1 MPMFHPKGGDRNNMV
16 KCPAKSPETCRLN
29 KYGNAIHVEASS
41 REEVNE
47 MVARSMGL
55 SESDGLGGVSATSP
69 ANTFSTKKPAVS
81 PVNSISSDNKEELL
95 GVLESRL
102 DTLRSSGDL
111 HDDIRVDDGVSAE
124 SLAATA
130 GLAGYNIEPSNDGK
144 SIRVFRTGDYPSGT
158 SDYDVQEAWRTY
170 SQPTLSKDNWDEIAR
185 AFEADRLMGTD
196 FADEHAGATLVN
208 IASDDPDWVYNG
220 VHSFSSSVRAQEG
233 EIESL
238 VANDSSYGD
247 GSGIPGAE
255 YVLDSPDGGN
265 WNIPPRTK
273 VSQVVGKDG
282 VAKDLTFDYDGKT
295 EAPWRQ
301 RVRDLYAYS
310 QNYQNPDLNYRREM
324 TFNEGASGM
333 LEALSRGDAKM
344 FHEHAE
350 WTKRRLDNGGW

>member
-1 MPMFHPKGGDRNNMV
+1 MPMFHPKGGDHSNMV

-41 REEVNE
+41 REEANE

-55 SESDGLGGVSATSP
+55 SDTDALGGVSAAS
-69 ANTFSTKKPAVS
+69 SVQDSAVS
-81 PVNSISSDNKEELL
+81 SASTISSDNKDELL
-95 GVLESRL
+95 STLENRL
-102 DTLRSSGDL
+102 DVLRSSGDL
-111 HDDIRVDDGVSAE
+111 HADIKVGNGINAE
-124 SLAATA
+124 ILAATA
-130 GLAGYNIEPSNDGK
+130 GLAGYNVEPSDDGRN
-144 SIRVFRTGDYPSGT
+144 IRVYRTGDYPSGT
-158 SDYDVQEAWRTY
+158 ADYDVQESQLTY
-170 SQPTLSKDNWDEIAR
+170 SQPTLSKNNWDEIAR

-196 FADEHAGATLVN
+196 FADEHAGAALVN

-220 VHSFSSSVRAQEG
+220 MHSFSSSVGAQEG

-247 GSGIPGAE
+247 WSSIPGAE
-255 YVLDSPDGGN
+255 YVLESPDGGN
-265 WNIPPRTK
+265 WNIPPRAK
-273 VSQVVGKDG
+273 VSQVVGEDG
-282 VAKDLTFDYDGKT
+282 TAKDLTFDYDGKD
-295 EAPWRQ
+295 EIPWRQ

-344 FHEHAE
+344 FHEYAE
-350 WTKRRLDNGGW
+350 WTRRRLDSGGW

>member
-1 MPMFHPKGGDRNNMV
+1 MPIFHPKGGDHNNMV

-41 REEVNE
+41 REEANE

-55 SESDGLGGVSATSP
+55 SDTDTLGGVSAAS
-69 ANTFSTKKPAVS
+69 SVQDSAVS
-81 PVNSISSDNKEELL
+81 SASTISSDNKEDLL

-102 DTLRSSGDL
+102 EALRSSGDL
-111 HDDIRVDDGVSAE
+111 YADIEVGDGVSAE

-130 GLAGYNIEPSNDGK
+130 GLAGYNVESSDDGK

-220 VHSFSSSVRAQEG
+220 MHSFSSSVGAQEG

-247 GSGIPGAE
+247 GTEIPGAE
-255 YVLDSPDGGN
+255 YVLDSPDGGR
-265 WNIPPRTK
+265 WNIPPRAR
-273 VSQVVGKDG
+273 VSQVVGEDG
-282 VAKDLTFDYDGKT
+282 STKDLTFDYDGK
-295 EAPWRQ
+295 EEIPWRQ

-344 FHEHAE
+344 FHEYAE
-350 WTKRRLDNGGW
+350 WTRRRLDSGGW

>member
-1 MPMFHPKGGDRNNMV
+1 MPMFHPKGGDHSNMV

-41 REEVNE
+41 REEANE
-47 MVARSMGL
+47 RVARSMGL
-55 SESDGLGGVSATSP
+55 SEVNALGGVSYSVSTSSAKEP
-69 ANTFSTKKPAVS
+69 EVPSSSA
-81 PVNSISSDNKEELL
+81 ISSDNNDELL
-95 GVLESRL
+95 STLESRL
-102 DTLRSSGDL
+102 DALRSSGEL
-111 HDDIRVDDGVSAE
+111 HADINVGDGVSAE

-130 GLAGYNIEPSNDGK
+130 GLAGYNVEPGDDDRSL
-144 SIRVFRTGDYPSGT
+144 RVYRTGEYPSGT
-158 SDYDVQEAWRTY
+158 SDYDVQESHRTY

-220 VHSFSSSVRAQEG
+220 MHSFSSSVGAQEG

-247 GSGIPGAE
+247 GAGIPGAE
-255 YVLDSPDGGN
+255 YVFDNSDGGR
-265 WNIPPRTK
+265 WNIPPRAK
-273 VSQVVGKDG
+273 VSQVVDEYGST
-282 VAKDLTFDYDGKT
+282 KDLTFDYDGKT
-295 EAPWRQ
+295 ETPWRQ

-350 WTKRRLDNGGW
+350 WTRKRLDNGGW

>member
-41 REEVNE
+41 REEANE

-55 SESDGLGGVSATSP
+55 SESDGLEGVAS
-69 ANTFSTKKPAVS
+69 
-81 PVNSISSDNKEELL
+81 SISASSFQDPAASSISTISNDNKEELL
-95 GVLESRL
+95 STLESRL
-102 DTLRSSGDL
+102 EALRSSGDL
-111 HDDIRVDDGVSAE
+111 HADIEVGDGVSAE
-124 SLAATA
+124 SLADTA
-130 GLAGYNIEPSNDGK
+130 GLAGYNVEPSDDGK
-144 SIRVFRTGDYPSGT
+144 SIRVYRTGEYPSGT
-158 SDYDVQEAWRTY
+158 ADYDVQESRRTY
-170 SQPTLSKDNWDEIAR
+170 SQPSLSRENWDEIAR

-196 FADEHAGATLVN
+196 FADENAGATLIN

-220 VHSFSSSVRAQEG
+220 MHSFSSSVMAQEG

-247 GSGIPGAE
+247 GTGIPGAE
-255 YVLDSPDGGN
+255 YVLESPDGGN
-265 WNIPPRTK
+265 WNIPPRAK
-273 VSQVVGKDG
+273 VSQVVGEDG
-282 VAKDLTFDYDGKT
+282 TARDLTFDYDGNN
-295 EAPWRQ
+295 EVPWRQ

-310 QNYQNPDLNYRREM
+310 QNYQNPDLNYRCEM

-344 FHEHAE
+344 FHEYAE
-350 WTKRRLDNGGW
+350 WTKRRLDSGEW

>member
-1 MPMFHPKGGDRNNMV
+1 MPMFHPKGGDHSNMV

-41 REEVNE
+41 REEANE

-55 SESDGLGGVSATSP
+55 SESDGLEGVASSVSASSVTEP
-69 ANTFSTKKPAVS
+69 ATPSVSTV
-81 PVNSISSDNKEELL
+81 SSDNKEELL
-95 GVLESRL
+95 STLESHL
-102 DTLRSSGDL
+102 DALRSSGDL
-111 HDDIRVDDGVSAE
+111 HADIKVNNGVSAE

-130 GLAGYNIEPSNDGK
+130 GLSGYNVEPSDDGR
-144 SIRVFRTGDYPSGT
+144 SIRVFRTGEYPSGT
-158 SDYDVQEAWRTY
+158 SDYDVKESQRTY

-196 FADEHAGATLVN
+196 FADERAGATLVN
-208 IASDDPDWVYNG
+208 IASDDPDWLYNG
-220 VHSFSSSVRAQEG
+220 MHSFSSSVGAQEG

-247 GSGIPGAE
+247 GTDIPGAE

-265 WNIPPRTK
+265 WNTPPRAR
-273 VSQVVGKDG
+273 VSQVVDEHGST
-282 VAKDLTFDYDGKT
+282 KDLTFDYDGKT
-295 EAPWRQ
+295 EVPWRQ

-350 WTKRRLDNGGW
+350 WTRKRLDNGGW

>member
-1 MPMFHPKGGDRNNMV
+1 MPMFHPKGGDYSNMV

-41 REEVNE
+41 REEANE
-47 MVARSMGL
+47 MVAKSMGL
-55 SESDGLGGVSATSP
+55 SEVDSLGGVSASTSVTEP
-69 ANTFSTKKPAVS
+69 ATPSVST
-81 PVNSISSDNKEELL
+81 ISSDNKEELL
-95 GVLESRL
+95 STLESRL

-111 HDDIRVDDGVSAE
+111 YDDIEVDDGVSAE
-124 SLAATA
+124 SLAVTA
-130 GLAGYNIEPSNDGK
+130 EIAGYNVEPSDDGR

-158 SDYDVQEAWRTY
+158 ADYDMQESQRTY

-196 FADEHAGATLVN
+196 FADEHAGAALVN

-220 VHSFSSSVRAQEG
+220 MHSFSSSVGAQEG

-238 VANDSSYGD
+238 VANDFSYGD

-255 YVLDSPDGGN
+255 YVLKSPDGGN
-265 WNIPPRTK
+265 WNIPPRAK
-273 VSQVVGKDG
+273 VSQVVGEDG
-282 VAKDLTFDYDGKT
+282 TAKDLTFDYDGKT
-295 EAPWRQ
+295 EVPWRQ

-310 QNYQNPDLNYRREM
+310 QNYQNPDLNYRREV

-350 WTKRRLDNGGW
+350 WTKKRLDNGGW

>member
-1 MPMFHPKGGDRNNMV
+1 MPMFHPKGGDHSNMV

-29 KYGNAIHVEASS
+29 KYGNAIHVEAFS
-41 REEVNE
+41 REEANE

-55 SESDGLGGVSATSP
+55 SEVDALEGVASSVSTPSVKEP
-69 ANTFSTKKPAVS
+69 AASSVS
-81 PVNSISSDNKEELL
+81 SNDKDELL
-95 GVLESRL
+95 RTLKSRL
-102 DTLRSSGDL
+102 DALRSSGDL
-111 HDDIRVDDGVSAE
+111 HADIRVDDGVSAE
-124 SLAATA
+124 GVAATA
-130 GLAGYNIEPSNDGK
+130 GLAGYNIEPSDDGK

-158 SDYDVQEAWRTY
+158 SDYDAQESHRTY

-220 VHSFSSSVRAQEG
+220 MHSFSSSVGAQEG

-247 GSGIPGAE
+247 GTDIPGAE

-265 WNIPPRTK
+265 WNIPPRAR
-273 VSQVVGKDG
+273 VGQVVGEDG
-282 VAKDLTFDYDGKT
+282 STKDLTFDYDGKT
-295 EAPWRQ
+295 EVPWRQ

-350 WTKRRLDNGGW
+350 WTRRRLDSGGW

>member
-1 MPMFHPKGGDRNNMV
+1 MPMFHPKGGDHNNMV

-41 REEVNE
+41 REEANE

-55 SESDGLGGVSATSP
+55 SENDGLRGVSSP
-69 ANTFSTKKPAVS
+69 SLVKEPAVFS
-81 PVNSISSDNKEELL
+81 SSASSTSSDNKEELL
-95 GVLESRL
+95 STLESHL
-102 DTLRSSGDL
+102 EALRSSGNL
-111 HDDIRVDDGVSAE
+111 HADIKVDDGVSAE
-124 SLAATA
+124 NLAATA
-130 GLAGYNIEPSNDGK
+130 GLAGYNVEPSDNGK
-144 SIRVFRTGDYPSGT
+144 SLRVYRTGEYPSGT
-158 SDYDVQEAWRTY
+158 ADYNVQESQRTY
-170 SQPTLSKDNWDEIAR
+170 SQPTLSRDNWDEIAR

-255 YVLDSPDGGN
+255 YVLDNPDGGN
-265 WNIPPRTK
+265 WNIPPRAR
-273 VSQVVGKDG
+273 VSQVVGEDG
-282 VAKDLTFDYDGKT
+282 SAKDLTFDYDGKT
-295 EAPWRQ
+295 EIPWRQ

-324 TFNEGASGM
+324 TFSEGASGM
-333 LEALSRGDAKM
+333 LEGLSRGDAKM
-344 FHEHAE
+344 FHEYAE
-350 WTKRRLDNGGW
+350 WTKGQLDSGKW

>member
-1 MPMFHPKGGDRNNMV
+1 MPMFHPKGGDHNNMV

-29 KYGNAIHVEASS
+29 KYGNAIHVEAFS
-41 REEVNE
+41 REEANE

-55 SESDGLGGVSATSP
+55 SEVDALGGVASSVSTPSVKEP
-69 ANTFSTKKPAVS
+69 AASSVS
-81 PVNSISSDNKEELL
+81 SNDKDELL
-95 GVLESRL
+95 RTLKSRL
-102 DTLRSSGDL
+102 DALRSSGDL
-111 HDDIRVDDGVSAE
+111 HADIRVDDGVSAE
-124 SLAATA
+124 GVAATA
-130 GLAGYNIEPSNDGK
+130 GLAGYNIEPSDDGK

-158 SDYDVQEAWRTY
+158 SDYDAQESHRTY

-220 VHSFSSSVRAQEG
+220 MHSFSSSVGAQEG

-247 GSGIPGAE
+247 GSSIPGAE
-255 YVLDSPDGGN
+255 YVLDSPDGEN
-265 WNIPPRTK
+265 WNIPPRAK
-273 VSQVVGKDG
+273 VSQVVDEYGS
-282 VAKDLTFDYDGKT
+282 AKDLTFDYDGET
-295 EAPWRQ
+295 ETPWRQ
-301 RVRDLYAYS
+301 KVRDLYAYS

-350 WTKRRLDNGGW
+350 WTRRRLDSGGW

>member
-1 MPMFHPKGGDRNNMV
+1 MLMFHPKGGDHSNMV

-41 REEVNE
+41 REEANE

-55 SESDGLGGVSATSP
+55 SEVDSLGGVESAISTSP
-69 ANTFSTKKPAVS
+69 MKDPTMFSDT
-81 PVNSISSDNKEELL
+81 SINSDNKDELFSM
-95 GVLESRL
+95 LESRL
-102 DTLRSSGDL
+102 DALRSSGDL
-111 HDDIRVDDGVSAE
+111 HADIKVGDGVSAE
-124 SLAATA
+124 SIVATA
-130 GLAGYNIEPSNDGK
+130 GLAGYNVEPSDDGK
-144 SIRVFRTGDYPSGT
+144 SLRVFRTGDYPSGT
-158 SDYDVQEAWRTY
+158 ADYDVQESHRTY

-220 VHSFSSSVRAQEG
+220 MHSFSRSVGAQEG

-247 GSGIPGAE
+247 GTEIPGAE
-255 YVLDSPDGGN
+255 YVLENPDGGN
-265 WNIPPRTK
+265 WNIPPRAK
-273 VSQVVGKDG
+273 VSQVVGEDG
-282 VAKDLTFDYDGKT
+282 TAKDLTFDYDGKD
-295 EAPWRQ
+295 EIPWRQ

-350 WTKRRLDNGGW
+350 WTRRRLDNGGW

>member
-1 MPMFHPKGGDRNNMV
+1 MLMFHPKGGDHNNMV

-41 REEVNE
+41 REEANE

-55 SESDGLGGVSATSP
+55 SEVDGLGGVSAATSSVTEP
-69 ANTFSTKKPAVS
+69 ATPSF
-81 PVNSISSDNKEELL
+81 NSISSDNKDELL
-95 GVLESRL
+95 STLESRL
-102 DTLRSSGDL
+102 DALRSSGDL
-111 HDDIRVDDGVSAE
+111 HADIEVDDGVNAE

-130 GLAGYNIEPSNDGK
+130 GLAGYNVEPGDDGR

-220 VHSFSSSVRAQEG
+220 MHSFSSSVMAQEG

-238 VANDSSYGD
+238 AANDSSYGD
-247 GSGIPGAE
+247 GSDIPGAE
-255 YVLDSPDGGN
+255 YVLESPDGGN
-265 WNIPPRTK
+265 WNIPPRAK
-273 VSQVVGKDG
+273 VSQVMDEYGNT
-282 VAKDLTFDYDGKT
+282 KDLTFDYDGKT
-295 EAPWRQ
+295 EVTWRQ

-344 FHEHAE
+344 FHEYAD
-350 WTKRRLDNGGW
+350 WTRRRLDSGGW

>member
-1 MPMFHPKGGDRNNMV
+1 MPMFHPKGGDHNNMV

-41 REEVNE
+41 REEANE

-55 SESDGLGGVSATSP
+55 SEDDALGGVSAVS
-69 ANTFSTKKPAVS
+69 SLQDPAVS
-81 PVNSISSDNKEELL
+81 SISTISSDNKDELL
-95 GVLESRL
+95 STLESRL
-102 DTLRSSGDL
+102 EALRSSRDL
-111 HDDIRVDDGVSAE
+111 HVDIEVSDGVSADN
-124 SLAATA
+124 LAVTA
-130 GLAGYNIEPSNDGK
+130 GLAGYNAEPNDDGR
-144 SIRVFRTGDYPSGT
+144 SIRAFRTGEYPSGT
-158 SDYDVQEAWRTY
+158 SDYDVKESQRTY

-220 VHSFSSSVRAQEG
+220 MHSFSSSVMAQEG

-247 GSGIPGAE
+247 GSDIPGAE
-255 YVLDSPDGGN
+255 YVLESKDGGK
-265 WNIPPRTK
+265 WNIPPRAK
-273 VSQVVGKDG
+273 VSQVVDEHGST
-282 VAKDLTFDYDGKT
+282 KDLTFDYDGKT
-295 EAPWRQ
+295 ETPWRK

-344 FHEHAE
+344 FHEYAD
-350 WTKRRLDNGGW
+350 WTRRRLDSGGW

>member
-1 MPMFHPKGGDRNNMV
+1 MPIFHPKGGDHNNMV

-41 REEVNE
+41 REEANE

-55 SESDGLGGVSATSP
+55 SDTDTLGGVSAAS
-69 ANTFSTKKPAVS
+69 SVQDSAVS
-81 PVNSISSDNKEELL
+81 SASTISSDNKEDLL

-102 DTLRSSGDL
+102 EALRSSGDL
-111 HDDIRVDDGVSAE
+111 YADIEVGDGVSAE

-130 GLAGYNIEPSNDGK
+130 GLAGYNVESSDDGK

-220 VHSFSSSVRAQEG
+220 MHSFSSSVGAQEG

-247 GSGIPGAE
+247 GTEIPGAE
-255 YVLDSPDGGN
+255 YVLESPDGGN
-265 WNIPPRTK
+265 WNIPPRAK
-273 VSQVVGKDG
+273 VSQVVGEDG
-282 VAKDLTFDYDGKT
+282 STKYLTFDYDGK
-295 EAPWRQ
+295 EEIPWRQ

-344 FHEHAE
+344 FHEYAE
-350 WTKRRLDNGGW
+350 WTRRRLDSGGW

>member
-1 MPMFHPKGGDRNNMV
+1 MPMFHPKGGDHSNMV

-29 KYGNAIHVEASS
+29 KHGNAIHVEASS
-41 REEVNE
+41 REEANE
-47 MVARSMGL
+47 MVARSIGL
-55 SESDGLGGVSATSP
+55 SDTDALGGVSAASSIKEP
-69 ANTFSTKKPAVS
+69 AAPSANT
-81 PVNSISSDNKEELL
+81 ISNDNKEELL
-95 GVLESRL
+95 STLESRL

-111 HDDIRVDDGVSAE
+111 HADIEVGDGVSAE

-130 GLAGYNIEPSNDGK
+130 GLSGYNVEPDDDGK
-144 SIRVFRTGDYPSGT
+144 SIRVFRTGEYPSGT
-158 SDYDVQEAWRTY
+158 ADYDVQESQRTY
-170 SQPTLSKDNWDEIAR
+170 SQPTLNKDNWDEIAR

-220 VHSFSSSVRAQEG
+220 MHSFSSSVGAQEG

-238 VANDSSYGD
+238 VATDSSYGD
-247 GSGIPGAE
+247 GSGVPGAE
-255 YVLDSPDGGN
+255 YVFENPDGGN
-265 WNIPPRTK
+265 WNIPPRAK
-273 VSQVVGKDG
+273 VSQVVGEDG
-282 VAKDLTFDYDGKT
+282 TARDLTFDYDGKT
-295 EAPWRQ
+295 ETPWRK

-344 FHEHAE
+344 FHEYAD
-350 WTKRRLDNGGW
+350 WTRRWLDSGGW

>member
-1 MPMFHPKGGDRNNMV
+1 MPMFHPKGGDHSNMV

-41 REEVNE
+41 REEANE

-55 SESDGLGGVSATSP
+55 SESDGLEGVASSVSASSVKETAAS
-69 ANTFSTKKPAVS
+69 SVS
-81 PVNSISSDNKEELL
+81 SVSSDNKEELL
-95 GVLESRL
+95 STLKSQLEA
-102 DTLRSSGDL
+102 LRSSGDL
-111 HDDIRVDDGVSAE
+111 HTDIEVGDGVSAE

-130 GLAGYNIEPSNDGK
+130 GLSGYNVEPDDDGK
-144 SIRVFRTGDYPSGT
+144 SIRVFRTGEYPSGT
-158 SDYDVQEAWRTY
+158 ADYDVEESQRTY

-220 VHSFSSSVRAQEG
+220 MHSFSNSVMAQEG

-238 VANDSSYGD
+238 MANDSSYGD
-247 GSGIPGAE
+247 WSSIPGAE
-255 YVLDSPDGGN
+255 YVLDSPDGGR
-265 WNIPPRTK
+265 WNIPPRAR
-273 VSQVVGKDG
+273 VSQVVSKDG
-282 VAKDLTFDYDGKT
+282 TTRDMTFDYDGKT
-295 EAPWRQ
+295 ETPWRQ

-344 FHEHAE
+344 FHEYAE
-350 WTKRRLDNGGW
+350 WMRRRLDSGGW

>member
-1 MPMFHPKGGDRNNMV
+1 MPMFHPKGGDHSNMV

-41 REEVNE
+41 REEANE

-55 SESDGLGGVSATSP
+55 SDTDALGGVSTVSSVQDSAASSI
-69 ANTFSTKKPAVS
+69 ST
-81 PVNSISSDNKEELL
+81 ISSDNKDELL
-95 GVLESRL
+95 RALESQL
-102 DTLRSSGDL
+102 DALRSSGDL
-111 HDDIRVDDGVSAE
+111 HADIKVGDGVSAE

-130 GLAGYNIEPSNDGK
+130 GLAGYNVEPSDDGK
-144 SIRVFRTGDYPSGT
+144 NLRVYRTGDYPSGT
-158 SDYDVQEAWRTY
+158 ADYDVQESQRTY

-220 VHSFSSSVRAQEG
+220 MHSFSSSVGAQEG

-247 GSGIPGAE
+247 GTDIPGAE

-265 WNIPPRTK
+265 WNIPPRAR
-273 VSQVVGKDG
+273 VGQVVGEDG
-282 VAKDLTFDYDGKT
+282 STKDLTFDYDGKT
-295 EAPWRQ
+295 EVPWRQ

-350 WTKRRLDNGGW
+350 WTRKRLDNGGW

>member
-1 MPMFHPKGGDRNNMV
+1 MPMFHPKGGDHSNMV

-41 REEVNE
+41 REEANE

-55 SESDGLGGVSATSP
+55 SEVDSLGGVSAAASSVKEPTASS
-69 ANTFSTKKPAVS
+69 ASI
-81 PVNSISSDNKEELL
+81 ISSDNKEELL
-95 GVLESRL
+95 STLESRL
-102 DTLRSSGDL
+102 EVLRSSGDL
-111 HDDIRVDDGVSAE
+111 HADIKVGDGVSAE

-130 GLAGYNIEPSNDGK
+130 GLSGYNVEPSDDGK
-144 SIRVFRTGDYPSGT
+144 SLRVFRTGDYPSGT
-158 SDYDVQEAWRTY
+158 ADYDVQESHQTY

-220 VHSFSSSVRAQEG
+220 MHSFSRSVGAQEG

-247 GSGIPGAE
+247 GSSIPGAE
-255 YVLDSPDGGN
+255 YVLDNPDGGN
-265 WNIPPRTK
+265 WNIPPRAK
-273 VSQVVGKDG
+273 VSQVVGENG
-282 VAKDLTFDYDGKT
+282 TAKDLTFDYDGKT
-295 EAPWRQ
+295 DTPWRQ

-344 FHEHAE
+344 FHEYAD
-350 WTKRRLDNGGW
+350 WTRRRLDSGGW

>member
-1 MPMFHPKGGDRNNMV
+1 MPMFHPKGGDHSNMV

-29 KYGNAIHVEASS
+29 KHGNAIHVEASS
-41 REEVNE
+41 REEANE

-55 SESDGLGGVSATSP
+55 SDTDALGGVSAASSIKEP
-69 ANTFSTKKPAVS
+69 AAPSANT
-81 PVNSISSDNKEELL
+81 ISNDNKEELL
-95 GVLESRL
+95 STLESRL
-102 DTLRSSGDL
+102 DALGSSGDL
-111 HDDIRVDDGVSAE
+111 HADIEVGDGVSAE

-130 GLAGYNIEPSNDGK
+130 GLSGYNVEPDDDGK
-144 SIRVFRTGDYPSGT
+144 SIRVFRTGEYPSGT
-158 SDYDVQEAWRTY
+158 ADYDVEESQRTY

-196 FADEHAGATLVN
+196 FADEHAGAALVN

-220 VHSFSSSVRAQEG
+220 MHSFSRSVMAQEG

-238 VANDSSYGD
+238 AANDSSYGD
-247 GSGIPGAE
+247 CSSIPGAE
-255 YVLDSPDGGN
+255 YVLESPDGGN
-265 WNIPPRTK
+265 WNIPPRAK
-273 VSQVVGKDG
+273 VSQVVGEDG
-282 VAKDLTFDYDGKT
+282 TAKDLTFDYDGKD
-295 EAPWRQ
+295 EIPWRQ

-350 WTKRRLDNGGW
+350 WTRRRLDNGGW

>member
-1 MPMFHPKGGDRNNMV
+1 MPMFHPKGGDRSNMV

-41 REEVNE
+41 REEANE

-55 SESDGLGGVSATSP
+55 SEVDSLGGVSAVS
-69 ANTFSTKKPAVS
+69 SLQDPAVS
-81 PVNSISSDNKEELL
+81 SISTISSDNKDELL
-95 GVLESRL
+95 STLESHL
-102 DTLRSSGDL
+102 EALRSSGDL
-111 HDDIRVDDGVSAE
+111 HADIKVGNGISAE

-130 GLAGYNIEPSNDGK
+130 GLAGYNAEPSDDGR
-144 SIRVFRTGDYPSGT
+144 SIRVFRTGEYPSGT
-158 SDYDVQEAWRTY
+158 ADYDVQESHRTY
-170 SQPTLSKDNWDEIAR
+170 SQPTLSRDNWDEIAR
-185 AFEADRLMGTD
+185 AFEADRLMSTD

-220 VHSFSSSVRAQEG
+220 MHSFSSSVGAQEG

-238 VANDSSYGD
+238 VANNSSYGD
-247 GSGIPGAE
+247 GSDVPGAE
-255 YVLDSPDGGN
+255 YVFDSPDGGN
-265 WNIPPRTK
+265 WNIPPRAK
-273 VSQVVGKDG
+273 VSQVVGEDG
-282 VAKDLTFDYDGKT
+282 TAKDLTFDYDGKT
-295 EAPWRQ
+295 ETPWRK

-344 FHEHAE
+344 FHEYAD
-350 WTKRRLDNGGW
+350 WTRRRLDSGGW

>member
-1 MPMFHPKGGDRNNMV
+1 MPMFHPKGGDHSNMV

-41 REEVNE
+41 REEANE

-55 SESDGLGGVSATSP
+55 SEVDALGGVSATSSVKEP
-69 ANTFSTKKPAVS
+69 AAS
-81 PVNSISSDNKEELL
+81 SISTISSNDKEDLMRT
-95 GVLESRL
+95 LESHL
-102 DTLRSSGDL
+102 DALKSSGDL
-111 HDDIRVDDGVSAE
+111 HADINVGDGVSAE
-124 SLAATA
+124 GLAATA
-130 GLAGYNIEPSNDGK
+130 GLAGYNVEPSDDGRN
-144 SIRVFRTGDYPSGT
+144 IRVFRTGDYPSGT
-158 SDYDVQEAWRTY
+158 ADYDVQESQRTY
-170 SQPTLSKDNWDEIAR
+170 SQPTLSRDNWDEIAR

-220 VHSFSSSVRAQEG
+220 MHSFSSSVMAQEG
-233 EIESL
+233 EIELL

-247 GSGIPGAE
+247 GSSIPGAE
-255 YVLDSPDGGN
+255 YVIDSPDGKH
-265 WNIPPRTK
+265 WNIPPRAR
-273 VSQVVGKDG
+273 VSQVVGENG
-282 VAKDLTFDYDGKT
+282 TAKDLTFDYDGKT
-295 EAPWRQ
+295 ETPWRQ
-301 RVRDLYAYS
+301 RARDLYAYS

-350 WTKRRLDNGGW
+350 WTRRRLDNGGW

>member
-1 MPMFHPKGGDRNNMV
+1 MQMFHPKGGDHSNMV

-41 REEVNE
+41 REEANE

-55 SESDGLGGVSATSP
+55 SDTDALGGVSAAS
-69 ANTFSTKKPAVS
+69 SVQDSAVS
-81 PVNSISSDNKEELL
+81 SASTISSDNKEELL
-95 GVLESRL
+95 STLESRL
-102 DTLRSSGDL
+102 EVLRSSGDL
-111 HDDIRVDDGVSAE
+111 HADIKVGDGVSAE

-130 GLAGYNIEPSNDGK
+130 GLSGYNVEPSDDGK
-144 SIRVFRTGDYPSGT
+144 SLRVFRTGDYPSGT
-158 SDYDVQEAWRTY
+158 ADYDVQESHQTY

-196 FADEHAGATLVN
+196 FADEHAGAALVN

-220 VHSFSSSVRAQEG
+220 MHSFSRSVMAQEG

-238 VANDSSYGD
+238 AANDSSYGD
-247 GSGIPGAE
+247 WSSIPGAE
-255 YVLDSPDGGN
+255 YVLESPDGGN
-265 WNIPPRTK
+265 WNIPPRAK
-273 VSQVVGKDG
+273 VSQVVGENG
-282 VAKDLTFDYDGKT
+282 TAKDLTFDYDGKT
-295 EAPWRQ
+295 DTPWRQ

-344 FHEHAE
+344 FHEYAD
-350 WTKRRLDNGGW
+350 WTRRRLDSGGW

>member
-1 MPMFHPKGGDRNNMV
+1 MPMFHPKGGDHSNMV

-41 REEVNE
+41 REEANE

-55 SESDGLGGVSATSP
+55 SESDGLEGVTSSVSTPSVTEPATPS
-69 ANTFSTKKPAVS
+69 V
-81 PVNSISSDNKEELL
+81 SDNREDLL
-95 GVLESRL
+95 RTLESHL
-102 DTLRSSGDL
+102 DALRSSGDL
-111 HDDIRVDDGVSAE
+111 YADINVGDGVSAE

-130 GLAGYNIEPSNDGK
+130 GLAGYNVEPGDDDRSL
-144 SIRVFRTGDYPSGT
+144 RVYRTGDYPSGT
-158 SDYDVQEAWRTY
+158 ADYDVHKAQRTY

-220 VHSFSSSVRAQEG
+220 IHSFSSSVSAQEG

-255 YVLDSPDGGN
+255 YVLDNPDGGN
-265 WNIPPRTK
+265 WNIPPRAR
-273 VSQVVGKDG
+273 VSQVVGEDG
-282 VAKDLTFDYDGKT
+282 NTNDLTFDYDGKDET
-295 EAPWRQ
+295 PWRQ

-324 TFNEGASGM
+324 AFNEGASGM

-350 WTKRRLDNGGW
+350 WTRRRLDSGGW

>member
-1 MPMFHPKGGDRNNMV
+1 MPMFHPKGGDHSNMV

-41 REEVNE
+41 REEANE

-55 SESDGLGGVSATSP
+55 SESDGLGGVSTATSSVTEP
-69 ANTFSTKKPAVS
+69 AASSVST
-81 PVNSISSDNKEELL
+81 ISSDNREELL

-102 DTLRSSGDL
+102 EALRSSGDL
-111 HDDIRVDDGVSAE
+111 HADIEVGDGVSAE
-124 SLAATA
+124 SFAATA
-130 GLAGYNIEPSNDGK
+130 GLAGYNVEPSDDGR
-144 SIRVFRTGDYPSGT
+144 SIRVYRTGDYPSGT
-158 SDYDVQEAWRTY
+158 ADYDVQESQQTY

-220 VHSFSSSVRAQEG
+220 VHSFSSSVMAQEG

-247 GSGIPGAE
+247 GSSIPGAE
-255 YVLDSPDGGN
+255 YVLDSPDGGR
-265 WNIPPRTK
+265 WNIPPRAK
-273 VSQVVGKDG
+273 VSQVVDEHGST
-282 VAKDLTFDYDGKT
+282 KDLTFDYDGK
-295 EAPWRQ
+295 EEIPWRQ
-301 RVRDLYAYS
+301 RVRDLYAYL

-350 WTKRRLDNGGW
+350 WTRRRLDNGGW

>member
-1 MPMFHPKGGDRNNMV
+1 MPMFHPKGGDYSNMV
-16 KCPAKSPETCRLN
+16 KCPDKSPETCRLN

-41 REEVNE
+41 REEANE
-47 MVARSMGL
+47 MVAKSMGL
-55 SESDGLGGVSATSP
+55 SEVDSLGGVSASTSVTEP
-69 ANTFSTKKPAVS
+69 ATPSVST
-81 PVNSISSDNKEELL
+81 ISSDNKEELL
-95 GVLESRL
+95 STLESRL

-111 HDDIRVDDGVSAE
+111 YDDIEVDDGVSAE
-124 SLAATA
+124 SLAVTA
-130 GLAGYNIEPSNDGK
+130 EIAGYNVEPSDDGR

-158 SDYDVQEAWRTY
+158 ADYDMQESQRTY

-196 FADEHAGATLVN
+196 FADEHAGAALVN

-220 VHSFSSSVRAQEG
+220 MHSFSSSVGAQEG

-238 VANDSSYGD
+238 VANDFSYGD

-255 YVLDSPDGGN
+255 YVLKSPDGGN
-265 WNIPPRTK
+265 WNIPPRAK

-282 VAKDLTFDYDGKT
+282 ATRDLTFDYDGKT
-295 EAPWRQ
+295 EVPWRQ
-301 RVRDLYAYS
+301 RVKDLYAYS

-333 LEALSRGDAKM
+333 LEAFSRGDAKM

-350 WTKRRLDNGGW
+350 WTRKRLDNGGW

>member
-1 MPMFHPKGGDRNNMV
+1 MPMFHPKGGDHNNMV

-29 KYGNAIHVEASS
+29 KYGNAIHVEASN
-41 REEVNE
+41 REEANE

-55 SESDGLGGVSATSP
+55 SEDDALGGVSADS
-69 ANTFSTKKPAVS
+69 SVQDSAVS
-81 PVNSISSDNKEELL
+81 SASTISSDNKEELL
-95 GVLESRL
+95 STLESHFEA
-102 DTLRSSGDL
+102 LRSSGDL
-111 HDDIRVDDGVSAE
+111 HADIKVGDGVSAE

-130 GLAGYNIEPSNDGK
+130 GLAGYNAEPSDDGR
-144 SIRVFRTGDYPSGT
+144 SIRVYRTGGYPSGT
-158 SDYDVQEAWRTY
+158 ADYDVQESHRTY

-196 FADEHAGATLVN
+196 FADEHAGAILVN

-220 VHSFSSSVRAQEG
+220 MHSFSSSVMAQEG

-238 VANDSSYGD
+238 VANNSSYGD
-247 GSGIPGAE
+247 GTEITGAE

-265 WNIPPRTK
+265 WNIPPRAR
-273 VSQVVGKDG
+273 VSQVVGEDG
-282 VAKDLTFDYDGKT
+282 TARDLTFDYDGKT
-295 EAPWRQ
+295 ETPWRQ
-301 RVRDLYAYS
+301 RVRDLYVYS

-350 WTKRRLDNGGW
+350 WIRRRLDSGGW

>member
-1 MPMFHPKGGDRNNMV
+1 MPMFHPKGGDHSNMV

-41 REEVNE
+41 REEANE

-55 SESDGLGGVSATSP
+55 SDTDALGGVSAASSVQDP
-69 ANTFSTKKPAVS
+69 AAPSIST
-81 PVNSISSDNKEELL
+81 ISSDDRKELL
-95 GVLESRL
+95 EVLDSRL
-102 DTLRSSGDL
+102 DALRSSGDL
-111 HDDIRVDDGVSAE
+111 HADIKVSDGVSAE
-124 SLAATA
+124 GLAATA
-130 GLAGYNIEPSNDGK
+130 GLAGYNVEPSDDGR
-144 SIRVFRTGDYPSGT
+144 SIRVYRTGEYPSGT
-158 SDYDVQEAWRTY
+158 ADYDVQESQRTY
-170 SQPTLSKDNWDEIAR
+170 SQPALNKENWDEIAR

-208 IASDDPDWVYNG
+208 IVSDDPDWVYNG
-220 VHSFSSSVRAQEG
+220 VHSFSSSVMAQEG

-238 VANDSSYGD
+238 VTNDSSYGD

-255 YVLDSPDGGN
+255 YVLDSPDGVN
-265 WNIPPRTK
+265 WNIPPRAK
-273 VSQVVGKDG
+273 VSQVVGEDG
-282 VAKDLTFDYDGKT
+282 TAKDLTFDYDGKD
-295 EAPWRQ
+295 EIPWRQ

-350 WTKRRLDNGGW
+350 WTRRRLDNGGW

>member
-16 KCPAKSPETCRLN
+16 KCSAKSPETCRLN

-41 REEVNE
+41 REEANE

-55 SESDGLGGVSATSP
+55 SEDDALEGVSTVSSVQDP
-69 ANTFSTKKPAVS
+69 AASSIST
-81 PVNSISSDNKEELL
+81 ISSDDREELL
-95 GVLESRL
+95 GML
-102 DTLRSSGDL
+102 DGQLDALRSSGDL
-111 HDDIRVDDGVSAE
+111 HADVRVDDGVSAE
-124 SLAATA
+124 SLAAAA
-130 GLAGYNIEPSNDGK
+130 GLAGYNVKPSDDGK
-144 SIRVFRTGDYPSGT
+144 NLRVYRTGDYPSGT
-158 SDYDVQEAWRTY
+158 ADYDVNESQRTR
-170 SQPTLSKDNWDEIAR
+170 SQPALSKENWDEIAR

-220 VHSFSSSVRAQEG
+220 MHSFSRSVGAQEG

-255 YVLDSPDGGN
+255 YVLDSLDGGR
-265 WNIPPRTK
+265 WNIPPRAR
-273 VSQVVGKDG
+273 VSQVVDEHGST
-282 VAKDLTFDYDGKT
+282 KDLTFDYDGET
-295 EAPWRQ
+295 EIPWRQ

-350 WTKRRLDNGGW
+350 WTRRRLDNGGW

>member
-1 MPMFHPKGGDRNNMV
+1 MV

-41 REEVNE
+41 REEANE

-55 SESDGLGGVSATSP
+55 SESDGLGGVSAVASSVKETAASS
-69 ANTFSTKKPAVS
+69 AS
-81 PVNSISSDNKEELL
+81 SIRSDDREELL
-95 GVLESRL
+95 SILESRL
-102 DTLRSSGDL
+102 DALRSSGDL
-111 HDDIRVDDGVSAE
+111 HADIKVDDGVSAE

-130 GLAGYNIEPSNDGK
+130 GLAGYNVEPSDDGK
-144 SIRVFRTGDYPSGT
+144 NLRVYRTGDYPSGT
-158 SDYDVQEAWRTY
+158 ADYDVKESQRTY

-220 VHSFSSSVRAQEG
+220 MHSFSSSVGAQEG

-238 VANDSSYGD
+238 VANDFSYGD

-255 YVLDSPDGGN
+255 YVFDSLDGGN
-265 WNIPPRTK
+265 WNIPPRAR
-273 VSQVVGKDG
+273 VSQLVDEHGST
-282 VAKDLTFDYDGKT
+282 KDLTFDYDGKD
-295 EAPWRQ
+295 EIPWRQ

-344 FHEHAE
+344 FHEYAD
-350 WTKRRLDNGGW
+350 WTRKRLDNGGW

>member
-1 MPMFHPKGGDRNNMV
+1 MPMFHPKGGDHNNMV

-41 REEVNE
+41 REEANE

-55 SESDGLGGVSATSP
+55 SEDYALGGVSTVSSVQDSAASSI
-69 ANTFSTKKPAVS
+69 ST
-81 PVNSISSDNKEELL
+81 ISSDNREDLL
-95 GVLESRL
+95 RTLDSRL
-102 DTLRSSGDL
+102 DALRSSGDL
-111 HDDIRVDDGVSAE
+111 YADIKVDGDVSAE

-130 GLAGYNIEPSNDGK
+130 GLAGYNVEPSDDGK
-144 SIRVFRTGDYPSGT
+144 NLRVYRTGDYPSGT
-158 SDYDVQEAWRTY
+158 ADYDVQESQRTY

-196 FADEHAGATLVN
+196 FTDEHAGATLVN
-208 IASDDPDWVYNG
+208 IASDDPDWVHNG
-220 VHSFSSSVRAQEG
+220 MHSFSSSVRAQEG

-247 GSGIPGAE
+247 GSDIPGAE
-255 YVLDSPDGGN
+255 YVLDSPDGKH
-265 WNIPPRTK
+265 WNIPPRAR
-273 VSQVVGKDG
+273 VSQVVDEHGST
-282 VAKDLTFDYDGKT
+282 KDLTFDYDGKT
-295 EAPWRQ
+295 ETPWRQ

-324 TFNEGASGM
+324 TFNEGSSGM

-344 FHEHAE
+344 FHEYAD
-350 WTKRRLDNGGW
+350 WTKRRLDSGGW

>member
-1 MPMFHPKGGDRNNMV
+1 MLMFHPKGGDHNNMV

-41 REEVNE
+41 REEANE

-55 SESDGLGGVSATSP
+55 SDTDGLGGVSAAS
-69 ANTFSTKKPAVS
+69 SVQDPAVS
-81 PVNSISSDNKEELL
+81 SASSIDSDNRKDLL
-95 GVLESRL
+95 RTLESQL
-102 DTLRSSGDL
+102 DSLRSSGDL
-111 HDDIRVDDGVSAE
+111 HADIEVDDGVSAE
-124 SLAATA
+124 SIVATA
-130 GLAGYNIEPSNDGK
+130 GLAGYNVESSDDGK
-144 SIRVFRTGDYPSGT
+144 SLRVYRTGEYPSGT
-158 SDYDVQEAWRTY
+158 SDYDVQESHRTY

-220 VHSFSSSVRAQEG
+220 MHSFSSSVMAQEG

-247 GSGIPGAE
+247 GSSIPGAE
-255 YVLDSPDGGN
+255 YVLDSPDGGR
-265 WNIPPRTK
+265 WNIPPRAK
-273 VSQVVGKDG
+273 VSQVVDEHGST
-282 VAKDLTFDYDGKT
+282 KDLTFDYDGET
-295 EAPWRQ
+295 EIPWRQ

-344 FHEHAE
+344 FHEYAD
-350 WTKRRLDNGGW
+350 WTRRRLDSGGW

>member
-1 MPMFHPKGGDRNNMV
+1 MPMFHPKGGDHSNMV

-41 REEVNE
+41 REEANE

-55 SESDGLGGVSATSP
+55 SESDGLEGVASSAADSSAKEP
-69 ANTFSTKKPAVS
+69 DVSSAST
-81 PVNSISSDNKEELL
+81 ISSDNKEELL
-95 GVLESRL
+95 STLESHL
-102 DTLRSSGDL
+102 EALRSSGDL
-111 HDDIRVDDGVSAE
+111 YADIEVGDGVSAE

-130 GLAGYNIEPSNDGK
+130 GLAGYNVEPSDDGR
-144 SIRVFRTGDYPSGT
+144 SLRVFRTGDYPSGT
-158 SDYDVQEAWRTY
+158 SDYDVQEAQRTY
-170 SQPTLSKDNWDEIAR
+170 SQPTLSKDNSDEIAR

-208 IASDDPDWVYNG
+208 IASNDPDWVYNG
-220 VHSFSSSVRAQEG
+220 MHSFSSSVMAQEG

-255 YVLDSPDGGN
+255 YVLDSLDGGR
-265 WNIPPRTK
+265 WNIPPRAR
-273 VSQVVGKDG
+273 VSQVVGEDG
-282 VAKDLTFDYDGKT
+282 TAKDLTFDYDGKT
-295 EAPWRQ
+295 EVPWRQ

-324 TFNEGASGM
+324 TFNEGSSGM
-333 LEALSRGDAKM
+333 LEALSRGDAKI

-350 WTKRRLDNGGW
+350 WTRRRLDNGGW

>member
-1 MPMFHPKGGDRNNMV
+1 MPMFHPKGGDHSNMV

-41 REEVNE
+41 RKEANE

-55 SESDGLGGVSATSP
+55 SESDGLGGISAVTSSVTEP
-69 ANTFSTKKPAVS
+69 ATPL
-81 PVNSISSDNKEELL
+81 VNGISSDNKEELL
-95 GVLESRL
+95 STLESHL
-102 DTLRSSGDL
+102 EALRSSGDL
-111 HDDIRVDDGVSAE
+111 HADIKVGDGVSAE
-124 SLAATA
+124 RLAATA
-130 GLAGYNIEPSNDGK
+130 GLAGYNVEPSDDDR
-144 SIRVFRTGDYPSGT
+144 SLHVFRTGDYPSGT
-158 SDYDVQEAWRTY
+158 SDYEVQESHRTY

-220 VHSFSSSVRAQEG
+220 MHSFSSSVGAQEG

-238 VANDSSYGD
+238 VATDSSYGD
-247 GSGIPGAE
+247 GSSIPGAE
-255 YVLDSPDGGN
+255 YVLDSPDGGR
-265 WNIPPRTK
+265 WNIPPRAK
-273 VSQVVGKDG
+273 VSQVVGENG
-282 VAKDLTFDYDGKT
+282 TAKDLTFDYDGKT
-295 EAPWRQ
+295 EMPWRQ

-344 FHEHAE
+344 FHEYAE
-350 WTKRRLDNGGW
+350 WTQNRIDNGGW

>member
-41 REEVNE
+41 REEANE

-55 SESDGLGGVSATSP
+55 SEDDALGGVSTVSSVQDP
-69 ANTFSTKKPAVS
+69 AASSFST
-81 PVNSISSDNKEELL
+81 ISSDDKDELL
-95 GVLESRL
+95 STLESHL
-102 DTLRSSGDL
+102 DALRSSGDL
-111 HDDIRVDDGVSAE
+111 YADIKVGDGVSAE
-124 SLAATA
+124 NLAATA
-130 GLAGYNIEPSNDGK
+130 GLAGYNVEMSDDGR
-144 SIRVFRTGDYPSGT
+144 SLRVYRTGDYPSGT
-158 SDYDVQEAWRTY
+158 ADYDVKESLRTY

-220 VHSFSSSVRAQEG
+220 MHSFSSSVGAQEG

-238 VANDSSYGD
+238 VANDFSYGD
-247 GSGIPGAE
+247 GSDIPGSE

-350 WTKRRLDNGGW
+350 WTRRRLDNGGW

>member
-1 MPMFHPKGGDRNNMV
+1 MPMFHPKGGDHNNMV

-41 REEVNE
+41 REEANE

-55 SESDGLGGVSATSP
+55 SDTDALGGVSVVS
-69 ANTFSTKKPAVS
+69 SVKDPAVS
-81 PVNSISSDNKEELL
+81 SISTISSDNKDELL
-95 GVLESRL
+95 GALESQL
-102 DTLRSSGDL
+102 DALRSSGNL
-111 HDDIRVDDGVSAE
+111 HADIKVDDGVSAE

-130 GLAGYNIEPSNDGK
+130 GLAGYNVEPSDDGR
-144 SIRVFRTGDYPSGT
+144 SIRVFRTDEYPSGT
-158 SDYDVQEAWRTY
+158 ADYDVQESQHTY

-220 VHSFSSSVRAQEG
+220 MHSFSSSVMVQEG

-238 VANDSSYGD
+238 AANDSSYGD
-247 GSGIPGAE
+247 WSSIPGAE
-255 YVLDSPDGGN
+255 YVLESPDGGR
-265 WNIPPRTK
+265 WNIPPRAK
-273 VSQVVGKDG
+273 VSQVVGEDG
-282 VAKDLTFDYDGKT
+282 TAKDLTFDYDGKT
-295 EAPWRQ
+295 EVPWRQ

-350 WTKRRLDNGGW
+350 WTRRRLDNGGW

>member
-41 REEVNE
+41 REEANE

-55 SESDGLGGVSATSP
+55 SEDDALGGVSTVSSVQDP
-69 ANTFSTKKPAVS
+69 AASSFST
-81 PVNSISSDNKEELL
+81 ISSDDKDELL
-95 GVLESRL
+95 STIESHL
-102 DTLRSSGDL
+102 DALRSSGDL
-111 HDDIRVDDGVSAE
+111 YADIKVGDGVSAE
-124 SLAATA
+124 NLAATA
-130 GLAGYNIEPSNDGK
+130 GLAGYNVEPDDDGK
-144 SIRVFRTGDYPSGT
+144 SIRVFRTGEYPSGT
-158 SDYDVQEAWRTY
+158 ADYDVEESQRTY

-220 VHSFSSSVRAQEG
+220 MHSFSSSVGAQEG

-238 VANDSSYGD
+238 VATDSSYGD
-247 GSGIPGAE
+247 GSGVPGAE
-255 YVLDSPDGGN
+255 YVFENPDGGN
-265 WNIPPRTK
+265 WNIPPRAK
-273 VSQVVGKDG
+273 VSQVVGEDG
-282 VAKDLTFDYDGKT
+282 TARDLTFDYDGKT
-295 EAPWRQ
+295 ETPWRK

-344 FHEHAE
+344 FHEYAD
-350 WTKRRLDNGGW
+350 WTRRRLDSGGW

>member
-1 MPMFHPKGGDRNNMV
+1 MPMFHPKGGEHSNMV

-29 KYGNAIHVEASS
+29 KYGNAIHVEASN
-41 REEVNE
+41 REEANE

-55 SESDGLGGVSATSP
+55 SDTDGLGGVSAASSIKEP
-69 ANTFSTKKPAVS
+69 AAPSANT
-81 PVNSISSDNKEELL
+81 ISNDNKEELL

-102 DTLRSSGDL
+102 DALRSSGDL
-111 HDDIRVDDGVSAE
+111 HADIKVGNGISAE

-130 GLAGYNIEPSNDGK
+130 GLAGYNVEPSDDGK
-144 SIRVFRTGDYPSGT
+144 SLRVYRTGDYPSGT
-158 SDYDVQEAWRTY
+158 ADYDVQESHRTY

-196 FADEHAGATLVN
+196 FADEHAGAALVN

-220 VHSFSSSVRAQEG
+220 MHSFSSSVIAQEG

-255 YVLDSPDGGN
+255 YVLDNPDGGN
-265 WNIPPRTK
+265 WNIPPRAR
-273 VSQVVGKDG
+273 VSQVVGEDG
-282 VAKDLTFDYDGKT
+282 NTKDLTFDYDGKT
-295 EAPWRQ
+295 EVPWRQ

-344 FHEHAE
+344 FHEHTE